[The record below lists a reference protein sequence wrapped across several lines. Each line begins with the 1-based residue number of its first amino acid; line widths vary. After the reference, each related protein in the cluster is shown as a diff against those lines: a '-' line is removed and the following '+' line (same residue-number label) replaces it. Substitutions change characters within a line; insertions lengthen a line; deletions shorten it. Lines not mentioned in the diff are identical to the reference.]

1 MTCKMSY
8 TKKIQ
13 WRIRLLWLA
22 VFGMLIFMV
31 VIGELGL
38 HSSKVVT
45 GFAYTWGS
53 VLYWIGLF
61 YAIGR
66 IIINK
71 KLLKDRLLLKEQQLR
86 ERDERNQY
94 LHRMSGGWVMD
105 AMLVLCY
112 LATVVAFYDFDIVAV
127 TQYTGSFLHQ
137 LNQHIDA
144 ERHIGRTEDGNFQS
158 SGSDLSNL
166 LGSVTGSSQNQRCLS

>member
-8 TKKIQ
+8 TKRIQ

-66 IIINK
+66 IIINR

-86 ERDERNQY
+86 ERDEWRQH

-105 AMLVLCY
+105 AMLTLCY
-112 LATVVAFYDFDIVAV
+112 LAAVAASCWSNETFYVAFGLLVCAALLKVA
-127 TQYTGSFLHQ
+127 
-137 LNQHIDA
+137 A
-144 ERHIGRTEDGNFQS
+144 EIAYGKGWIKE
-158 SGSDLSNL
+158 
-166 LGSVTGSSQNQRCLS
+166 